1 MSQIEVPVG
10 KRFVATVI
18 NSEGKEDCI
27 TVECVSTDITNKC
40 SMCVFAEK
48 KECAK
53 YYCVERQRK
62 DGESVYFREIDPG
75 TRPLEREDKYTV
87 VKDNDVSEETAIAEN
102 KESGNDCAENEENVI
117 LEDISL
123 DKVKALREVI
133 EGLFDLANFRQCCG
147 DAIDIYRVKFYNL
160 SGEMQAILPSILNK
174 SFLEFIDKQ
183 VPIEIDKSV
192 KELKNLLNEM

>member
-10 KRFVATVI
+10 VRFSATNISV
-18 NSEGKEDCI
+18 NEGEDGCI
-27 TVECVSTDITNKC
+27 AVECVSTDYKAKC
-40 SMCVFAEK
+40 FL
-48 KECAK
+48 CALHFK
-53 YYCVERQRK
+53 GCSPYCCMPHQRK

-75 TRPLEREDKYTV
+75 TSPLEREDKYTV
-87 VKDNDVSEETAIAEN
+87 VKGNDVSEEPVTAEN
-102 KESGNDCAENEENVI
+102 KETGNDCAENEENVI

-133 EGLFDLANFRQCCG
+133 EGLFELANFRQCCG
-147 DAIDIYRVKFYNL
+147 DAIDIYSVKFYNL